1 MKSYNSRTT
10 PLVIT
15 ASTGR
20 PQAVGS
26 LEQESKAE
34 LVTFSFSNVAPTDE
48 VAIPGDKIIRDM
60 QVTW

>member
-15 ASTGR
+15 ATTGR
-20 PQAVGS
+20 PQDAGS
-26 LEQESKAE
+26 LEQESKAK

-48 VAIPGDKIIRDM
+48 VVIPANS
-60 QVTW
+60 QSQNYT